1 MNDWLYLAAA
11 IAAETLATSLLKSSE
26 GFTRLG
32 PSLIVVAGYGCAFFF
47 LSLTLRTI
55 PVGVAYAIWS
65 GVGIIL
71 VTLIAWLIF
80 GQKIDLPG
88 LIGIGLIVAGVI
100 VLKLFSKTSG
110 H

>member
-1 MNDWLYLAAA
+1 MKNWLFLFVA
-11 IAAETLATSLLKSSE
+11 IFAEVIATSSLKASA
-26 GFTRLG
+26 GFSRLG
-32 PSLIVVAGYGCAFFF
+32 PSLLAVAGYGVAFYC

-65 GVGIIL
+65 GVGIVL

-80 GQKIDLPG
+80 GQKLDLPA
-88 LIGIGLIVAGVI
+88 VAGMALIIAGVV
-100 VLKLFSKTSG
+100 VLNLFSKSTV